1 MQEAI
6 KKFIKLEFKK
16 GKCFNEISEDIDR
29 VRKYEI
35 KKAMEKQRIQW
46 RKNMKL
52 KGVIK

>member
-6 KKFIKLEFKK
+6 KNFIEVEFKN
-16 GKCFNEISEDIDR
+16 GKCFNEISKDIDR
-29 VRKYEI
+29 VKNYEM

-46 RKNMKL
+46 RKNMKI